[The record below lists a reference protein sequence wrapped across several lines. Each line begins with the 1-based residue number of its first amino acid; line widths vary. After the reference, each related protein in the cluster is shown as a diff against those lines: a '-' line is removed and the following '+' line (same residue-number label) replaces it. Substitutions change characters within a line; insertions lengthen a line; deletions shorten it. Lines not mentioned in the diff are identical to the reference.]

1 MKAIDAA
8 QPSSEAVEASTPSTV
23 ALRAGEAMAVDTAE
37 QSMIAFGRS
46 RKAFSKA
53 SPSLPSTVKVKA
65 VEAKAERIVKSSN
78 DVAVTAERHDEDGQD
93 DTDRCRRT
101 EQRRYRSNQQCAA
114 VAAEHKDEGGRDGSD
129 RSRRAE

>member
-23 ALRAGEAMAVDTAE
+23 ALRAGEAMAVDAAE

-46 RKAFSKA
+46 RKA

-78 DVAVTAERHDEDGQD
+78 DVAVTTERDVRRVLLSREVLHTENARELEDQFLL
-93 DTDRCRRT
+93 RIH
-101 EQRRYRSNQQCAA
+101 AALVA
-114 VAAEHKDEGGRDGSD
+114 VARIPEAEQVLV
-129 RSRRAE
+129 